1 MIVKYLKRGNF
12 NACQKRKKLYEY
24 KNDCFFKLIYVKQR
38 FVLYIFQQLQR
49 SRKREFNADHIIYD
63 KKN

>member
-1 MIVKYLKRGNF
+1 MPVK
-12 NACQKRKKLYEY
+12 KKKIIWIE
-24 KNDCFFKLIYVKQR
+24 NDYFFKSIYMKQR
-38 FVLYIFQQLQR
+38 VVLYIFQQIQR

>member
-1 MIVKYLKRGNF
+1 MPVKKKN
-12 NACQKRKKLYEY
+12 NMNRKWL
-24 KNDCFFKLIYVKQR
+24 FFKSIYMKQR
-38 FVLYIFQQLQR
+38 VVLYIFQQIQR

>member
-1 MIVKYLKRGNF
+1 MIVFLNQ
-12 NACQKRKKLYEY
+12 NHM
-24 KNDCFFKLIYVKQR
+24 KQR
-38 FVLYIFQQLQR
+38 VVLYIFQQIQR